1 MLQQHLA
8 LSSLG
13 EVSGWL
19 DLRVLAS
26 LDAMLMF
33 ITVLACFPAVQDISK

>member
-8 LSSLG
+8 LSSFG
-13 EVSGWL
+13 DVSGWL

-33 ITVLACFPAVQDISK
+33 ITVLACFPA